1 MKALEYSLKFYREN
15 ANFVLLFSIPFILAF
30 LIPSLVSGPNYVAL
44 GGVFLRTGSIP
55 EVEPVGA
62 AITLIAYLVSMFII
76 AESIVNITLLIKTK
90 RVQNNPSKELLAGME
105 KYGVTV
111 FLAYTLAALLIL
123 VFQLLTFEMDYRTIV
138 LPILMFLVSICIFF
152 VPQAM
157 VIDEYNLG
165 QALDASVSMVRKKFP
180 EVFLWMLI
188 GTVLLTVSELVL
200 FLLPH
205 PIGTI
210 AVLLVNSLVILPF
223 LIIYQA
229 EIYMGK
235 YGLAD

>member
-1 MKALEYSLKFYREN
+1 MKALDYSVKFYREN
-15 ANFVLLFSIPFILAF
+15 SNFVLLFSIPFILAF
-30 LIPSLVSGPNYVAL
+30 LIPVLVSGPNYLAL

-55 EVEPVGA
+55 EIEPVGA

-76 AESIVNITLLIKTK
+76 SDSIVNITLLIKTK
-90 RVQNNPSKELLAGME
+90 RVQNNPSKELMAGME
-105 KYGVTV
+105 KYGITV

-123 VFQLLTFEMDYRTIV
+123 VFQLLTFDMDYRTII
-138 LPILMFLVSICIFF
+138 LPILMFLVSICMFF

-165 QALDASVSMVRKKFP
+165 QALDSSVSMVRKKFP

-188 GTVLLTVSELVL
+188 GTVLLTLSELVL

-210 AVLLVNSLVILPF
+210 AVLLVNSLVVLPF

-229 EIYMGK
+229 QIYMGK
-235 YGLAD
+235 YGLAS